1 LCEAAEAGRPRG
13 AHDRRDRPPLVR
25 ESEDVGARVPPGGRR
40 RSDRRGLQSP
50 APAGVHR
57 VVRGCRTRGP
67 RRSRPQGPAARRRD
81 DRGVRAALPFRAAPA
96 PRGRVCDVLAA
107 PALRRANRIP
117 RPFSGRTRS
126 GIARSVAGM
135 LHTTL
140 PDRDEMLAAF
150 ERRDAGY
157 EGVFVTAVR
166 TTGVF
171 CRPTC
176 PARRPRPENVEF
188 FTSAREAL
196 TAGYRPCLRCR
207 PLEAAGAVPEWLRPL
222 LAEVEASP

>member
-1 LCEAAEAGRPRG
+1 
-13 AHDRRDRPPLVR
+13 
-25 ESEDVGARVPPGGRR
+25 
-40 RSDRRGLQSP
+40 
-50 APAGVHR
+50 
-57 VVRGCRTRGP
+57 
-67 RRSRPQGPAARRRD
+67 
-81 DRGVRAALPFRAAPA
+81 
-96 PRGRVCDVLAA
+96 
-107 PALRRANRIP
+107 
-117 RPFSGRTRS
+117 TRS

-222 LAEVEASP
+222 LAEVEASPDRRFTDSELRDRELDPVRVRRWFQARHGLTFHAYVRARRL